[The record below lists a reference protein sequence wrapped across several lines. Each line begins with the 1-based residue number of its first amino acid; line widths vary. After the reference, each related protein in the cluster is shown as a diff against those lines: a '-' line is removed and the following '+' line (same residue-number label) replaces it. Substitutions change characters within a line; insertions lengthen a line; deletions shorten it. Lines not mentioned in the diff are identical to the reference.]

1 MSNVPHQESRLRKKS
16 ELLPSTPGVYMF
28 KGNRGEFLYIGKAR
42 ELKKR
47 VSSYFHHRVH
57 SPKIEV
63 LLSRIADIETIET
76 RTEVDALLLEAELV
90 RKHHPRYNTQLKDD
104 KSFPLLKLTGDEFPR
119 LVVTRNRNERKAA
132 YYGPYTDA
140 RLLREAVRVFNA
152 IFPIRKCRTL
162 PRKACLYYHIG
173 QCIAPC
179 IKPEVKSEYDWL
191 VKHIKG
197 FLSGGKQSL
206 IDFIS
211 KKMGQAAREY
221 RFEDAQFFKEQIEAL
236 GWFRKKRFDVRQPE
250 GGIGLRGTLELK
262 KYLHLERLPE
272 KMVCFD
278 VSNVQGDE
286 PVASKVCFVRE
297 LSHTLEYRRYRIKG
311 VRGIDDYAMIREAV
325 ARMLRGVK
333 EGRES
338 GFPDLMVI
346 DGGRGHLNTV
356 LKVLRD
362 EHCEDV
368 EVVSLAKRFEFVYS
382 PKEKNPIV
390 FPPDSAGLRL
400 LQKMRDETHRFAIT
414 YHRSLKEKK
423 LSRSVL
429 DHIEGIGEK
438 RKKVLLRSFSSLLEL
453 QNTPLEV
460 LTQMEGMNRTAAE
473 RVLHFLKQRK

>member
-1 MSNVPHQESRLRKKS
+1 M
-16 ELLPSTPGVYMF
+16 
-28 KGNRGEFLYIGKAR
+28 
-42 ELKKR
+42 
-47 VSSYFHHRVH
+47 
-57 SPKIEV
+57 
-63 LLSRIADIETIET
+63 
-76 RTEVDALLLEAELV
+76 
-90 RKHHPRYNTQLKDD
+90 
-104 KSFPLLKLTGDEFPR
+104 
-119 LVVTRNRNERKAA
+119 
-132 YYGPYTDA
+132 
-140 RLLREAVRVFNA
+140 
-152 IFPIRKCRTL
+152 
-162 PRKACLYYHIG
+162 
-173 QCIAPC
+173 
-179 IKPEVKSEYDWL
+179 
-191 VKHIKG
+191 
-197 FLSGGKQSL
+197 
-206 IDFIS
+206 
-211 KKMGQAAREY
+211 
-221 RFEDAQFFKEQIEAL
+221 
-236 GWFRKKRFDVRQPE
+236 
-250 GGIGLRGTLELK
+250 
-262 KYLHLERLPE
+262 
-272 KMVCFD
+272 CFD

-400 LQKMRDETHRFAIT
+400 LQKMRDEAHRFAIT

-423 LSRSVL
+423 LSCSVL